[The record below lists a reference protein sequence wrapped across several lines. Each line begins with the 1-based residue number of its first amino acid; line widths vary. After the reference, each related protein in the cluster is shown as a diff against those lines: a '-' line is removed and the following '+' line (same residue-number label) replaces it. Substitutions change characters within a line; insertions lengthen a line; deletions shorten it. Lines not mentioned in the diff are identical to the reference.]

1 MQPYALLASPIAMTD
16 PTDRQLADEFLE
28 GSEAA
33 FRQLYRRHTPRLRG
47 LVLRLGGRASA
58 EADDVVQES
67 WLRACAALDRFRW
80 ESALSSWLC
89 GIALHVAL
97 ETLRRDARW
106 AAGDTLDRVAA
117 PAPVLGDGIDIE
129 RALAALPPRQRAV
142 LVLHDVEGYTHEEIG
157 DLLGIVAGTSKS
169 QLAHAREALRGVLA

>member
-1 MQPYALLASPIAMTD
+1 MNDDRHLAVA
-16 PTDRQLADEFLE
+16 FLD

-47 LVLRLGGRASA
+47 TVVRILGGASD

-80 ESALSSWLC
+80 ESALSTWLC
-89 GIALHVAL
+89 GIGVRTAL
-97 ETLRRDARW
+97 EALRRNPRW
-106 AAGDTLDRVAA
+106 AADAELERVPAFTRPPDAA
-117 PAPVLGDGIDIE
+117 IDVE
-129 RALAALPPRQRAV
+129 RALATLPPRQRAV

-157 DLLGIVAGTSKS
+157 ELLGIVAGTSKS
-169 QLAHAREALRGVLA
+169 QLAHAREALRATLA